1 MHGCAQTGDRGRS
14 RDSSQGLAGPI
25 QTPVTEPIQLALW
38 ATLWAIC
45 AFGYGRGALYGLR
58 FLEDH
63 AGIDTSSR
71 EFHSELLFGAPGQNY
86 QRFYAAHSPRFGKST
101 TLLMITAHLLMSV
114 FVFALPVVLAQR
126 LGC

>member
-1 MHGCAQTGDRGRS
+1 M
-14 RDSSQGLAGPI
+14 
-25 QTPVTEPIQLALW
+25 TEAIQLVLW
-38 ATLWAIC
+38 ATVWAIC

-63 AGIDTSSR
+63 AAIDTSSR
-71 EFHSELLFGAPGQNY
+71 AFHTELLFGAPGQNY

-114 FVFALPVVLAQR
+114 LVFALPAVLSQR
-126 LGC
+126 IAD